1 MNKCMGFYGLAVSVF
16 GDGANHCGAV
26 LASLGPVPMEII
38 FRPFVETAKDP
49 LESADYLA
57 PG

>member
-1 MNKCMGFYGLAVSVF
+1 MGFYGLAVSVF
-16 GDGANHCGAV
+16 GDGANHCGARQRSPRIV
-26 LASLGPVPMEII
+26 GPVPLEII